1 MSTTRKAPEPTP
13 PEPWT
18 PERRSLNARYAAH
31 ALHAQVADE
40 SAHTAPARAA
50 FMGRFEREVD
60 PDGVLSPE
68 DRERRARHAR
78 KATDENAVV
87 GEAVDAARAEGGESV
102 PWETL
107 QADLDLDLKLTRR
120 QPWIVRTLV

>member
-18 PERRSLNARYAAH
+18 PERRSLNARYASH
-31 ALHAQVADE
+31 DLHAQVADE

-78 KATDENAVV
+78 KAYFLKLQIASSK
-87 GEAVDAARAEGGESV
+87 ARSRKQAEQIEAEG
-102 PWETL
+102 P
-107 QADLDLDLKLTRR
+107 RR
-120 QPWIVRTLV
+120 VRGG